1 MLHVSKILN
10 LIQKQALEDEVLK
23 ERFLKTRT
31 DPNSLSAFCALCRE
45 LGYDIYPMD
54 VIAASEEEYAA
65 MKRSTNGGG
74 ENSPILAGADDLYE
88 DFFAPLNNLEG
99 E

>member
-1 MLHVSKILN
+1 MPVKQCLDQAIETAIQDKRQQELAKLGKSLRQDEREIRSLYEQLMEADKNVYFGSK
-10 LIQKQALEDEVLK
+10 
-23 ERFLKTRT
+23 
-31 DPNSLSAFCALCRE
+31 
-45 LGYDIYPMD
+45 
-54 VIAASEEEYAA
+54 EYAA